1 MSERSTES
9 SSTKLV
15 PVIIQ
20 FESAFNLRIILTE
33 SNNVVWSQLMEM
45 HIIEKENYPIHV
57 GRKNHLRN
65 PTIDVKNGMWKI
77 KRSRGG

>member
-20 FESAFNLRIILTE
+20 FESAFNLGIILTE

-45 HIIEKENYPIHV
+45 HIIEKEKLSYTCGKEKP
-57 GRKNHLRN
+57 
-65 PTIDVKNGMWKI
+65 PTESNDRCEKWYVEN
-77 KRSRGG
+77 